1 MKINQENFVKE
12 LRRGNEKALLYVIDE
27 YGGLLRSVIRRH
39 LFALPDRQEE
49 CMNDVLL
56 GIWNYSRDFDESRN
70 TFQNW
75 AAGVARYKS
84 IDYLRKYKRELEQ
97 LSWEEVVISA
107 EDEKLS
113 AAVEQELSEEVG
125 RMLECLNE
133 TDKKL
138 FLDIYGENMDIEQV
152 SRDTGMK
159 KEVIY
164 NRLSRGKKKIRQLF
178 SRNGKE
184 KSAYETQHL

>member
-56 GIWNYSRDFDESRN
+56 GIWNYSRDFDETRN

-84 IDYLRKYKRELEQ
+84 IDYLRKYKREL
-97 LSWEEVVISA
+97 
-107 EDEKLS
+107 
-113 AAVEQELSEEVG
+113 G
-125 RMLECLNE
+125 RGGYLRRRRK
-133 TDKKL
+133 T
-138 FLDIYGENMDIEQV
+138 
-152 SRDTGMK
+152 
-159 KEVIY
+159 
-164 NRLSRGKKKIRQLF
+164 LSRRGTGTIGRGWPDV
-178 SRNGKE
+178 RMPE
-184 KSAYETQHL
+184 